1 MLGYT
6 AAHTVAP
13 LRSCQLAVNPTY
25 EWRLFYLR
33 LFRAARLKAFMP
45 CVSHVTV
52 PEQVG

>member
-25 EWRLFYLR
+25 ESRLFYLP
-33 LFRAARLKAFMP
+33 LFGAARLLALMP
-45 CVSHVTV
+45 GVAHVPV
-52 PEQVG
+52 PE